1 MTAAAVQAPS
11 GRRDTVRAP
20 GSAAREA
27 SMGASIEV
35 GDLAR
40 AAAAGDPNGW
50 NGLVERFGAL
60 VWSTARAYGLGP
72 DAGADAAQT
81 TWLRLAEQLDRLQDQ
96 HDHLG
101 AWLAATARQ
110 ESLRRL
116 RAGGATEALA
126 PYPAVKAE
134 PAGHEREAQ
143 LWRLV
148 RDLPEECRR
157 LLRILSTAPPPS
169 QEEMAAA
176 LDLPVDRVPAV
187 RAACLRDFH
196 HRMARIG
203 IKADADDS

>member
-1 MTAAAVQAPS
+1 MSATAVQAPTVP
-11 GRRDTVRAP
+11 RDTVCAP
-20 GSAAREA
+20 GSPARET

-40 AAAAGDPNGW
+40 AAAAGDPHGW

-81 TWLRLAEQLDRLQDQ
+81 TWLRLAEQLDHLQDQ

-101 AWLAATARQ
+101 VWLAATARR

-116 RAGGATEALA
+116 RAGGAMEALA
-126 PYPAVKAE
+126 PHPAVKAD
-134 PAGHEREAQ
+134 PAGHEREDQ

-148 RDLPEECRR
+148 RDLPEDCRR
-157 LLRILSTAPPPS
+157 LLRILSTVPPPS
-169 QEEMAAA
+169 REEVAAA
-176 LDLPVDRVPAV
+176 LDLPVARVPAA
-187 RAACLRDFH
+187 RAACLREFQ

-203 IKADADDS
+203 IKTDADDS

>member
-1 MTAAAVQAPS
+1 MTATAVLAPPV
-11 GRRDTVRAP
+11 RRDTVWAP
-20 GSAAREA
+20 GSAARKA

-40 AAAAGDPNGW
+40 AAAAGDPHGW

-96 HDHLG
+96 HDRLG
-101 AWLAATARQ
+101 VWLAATARR
-110 ESLRRL
+110 ESLRLL
-116 RAGGATEALA
+116 RAGGAEEAVA
-126 PYPAVKAE
+126 PYPAMRAE
-134 PAGHEREAQ
+134 PSGHEREAQ

-148 RDLPEECRR
+148 RDLPEDCRR
-157 LLRILSTAPPPS
+157 LLRILSTVPAPS

-176 LDLPVDRVPAV
+176 LDLPVARVPAA

-196 HRMARIG
+196 HRMATIG